1 MHAARFIFAF
11 AIAASA
17 LLGCDSTPKKQG
29 PAVAGR
35 ERVSP
40 ETITVAFELAGD
52 AQNDE
57 ERGRED
63 EAIAKYR
70 AALQRYREFPA
81 AWNNLG
87 VLLMEQGRY
96 LEAGECFA
104 AAADLAPLDPRPS
117 YNLGLTWDR
126 AGYLEEALRHYNK
139 SLDRDPRYLPALRGS
154 VRTERYLARGDR
166 QTIERIRAA
175 LLLEQDPD
183 WRDWFDL
190 QVLRLETELAQTG
203 AEKP

>member
-1 MHAARFIFAF
+1 MHAARLVL
-11 AIAASA
+11 AIAVASTA
-17 LLGCDSTPKKQG
+17 LLGCDSTPKAQG
-29 PAVAGR
+29 PTVAGR

-40 ETITVAFELAGD
+40 ETITQAFELAGD

-104 AAADLAPLDPRPS
+104 AAADLAPLDPRPT

-126 AGYLEEALRHYNK
+126 AGYLEEALRHYNRA
-139 SLDRDPRYLPALRGS
+139 LDRDPRYLPALRGS

-175 LLLEQDPD
+175 QLLEQDPD
-183 WRDWFDL
+183 WREWFDL